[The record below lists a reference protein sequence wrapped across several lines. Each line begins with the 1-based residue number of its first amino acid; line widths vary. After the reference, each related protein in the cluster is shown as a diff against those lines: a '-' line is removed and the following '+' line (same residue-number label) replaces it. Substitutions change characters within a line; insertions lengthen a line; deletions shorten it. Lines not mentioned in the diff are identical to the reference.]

1 MALKASPYHET
12 NQRQQEKSEE
22 THREAAKKNHP
33 MTLPPELPSSDT
45 GETEPHRSRL
55 CATSNAF
62 GRPTPRPTAPRPT
75 APRRGPRPRGSRGLT
90 SAARPG
96 APELLQARARGGRGR
111 RVGAGAALGLGRVLG
126 RWHWQPSNKE
136 NSTALGLQ
144 RRKGMDGRAPGP
156 NKDLDTASD
165 DVRPAGAFRPTVKP
179 SGPAAPRLDVLRDLL
194 HTALEFRLSPLAL
207 LPPGRAGKNRGWRT
221 RVRLSYPSWVA

>member
-111 RVGAGAALGLGRVLG
+111 RRAPRWSWGRVG
-126 RWHWQPSNKE
+126 SGSCFGPV
-136 NSTALGLQ
+136 ALAAQQQGEFH
-144 RRKGMDGRAPGP
+144 RFGSAETEGNGWKGTWAQQGP
-156 NKDLDTASD
+156 
-165 DVRPAGAFRPTVKP
+165 
-179 SGPAAPRLDVLRDLL
+179 
-194 HTALEFRLSPLAL
+194 
-207 LPPGRAGKNRGWRT
+207 
-221 RVRLSYPSWVA
+221 